1 MESIFKINVNDEYK
15 PLLEDIVKVFVI
27 LTITDIL
34 NFMANNSKKALLF
47 GNNYWDLLLFLLV
60 GVCTYWLVFK
70 KIIVFE

>member
-15 PLLEDIVKVFVI
+15 PLLEDIIKVFVI
-27 LTITDIL
+27 LTVTDIL
-34 NFMANNSKKALLF
+34 NFMANNSKKNMLF

-60 GVCTYWLVFK
+60 GVCAYWLVFK